1 MRADTVDLATIF
13 GKPVRYLVPL
23 FQRPYVWTLE
33 HQWEPLWED
42 IQAVAE
48 RQLDDTPSNDSI
60 QHFMGAVVFDQVLT
74 STGMI
79 ESRYVIDGQQRLTTL
94 QLFIAAARS
103 VALELELSKPCQ
115 MLEKL
120 LFNDDFLVRKP
131 EDRFKVVPTW
141 SDRDAFQRALGG
153 EHGADG
159 NHLIMDAFL
168 WFQRT
173 IREWAVDGR
182 SGDEIDTRFEA
193 LTTVLWKLLAVVSID
208 LTTGDNAQ
216 VIFETLNARG
226 TPLLAADLIK
236 NHLFQVA
243 ISQGCD
249 IDALYERHWK
259 PLDQDWWRAE
269 VQQGRL
275 RRPRLD
281 ILANYWLAMRL
292 RHEVVSHQLFQGFKR
307 YLADLNGPAEAVLA
321 DLALYAAVYRRLV
334 GEPEGT
340 PLGRFLYRLD
350 TMEVTTAYP
359 ALLWMLGPDGLEAAE
374 VPAALAAIESWLT
387 RRMLVR
393 ATTKN
398 YNSVFMALLRDIT
411 SLPDS
416 RRPVAEDIVVFFA
429 ALRGES
435 QFWPSDRAVMS
446 ALRALPVY
454 TSLTRARLRMVLEAL
469 ETHLYTGLTE
479 KVLLGHDLTVE
490 HVLPQEWRP
499 NWPIAD
505 GADPSER
512 DGLKHTIGNLTLVTG
527 RLNPSMSNA
536 GWAAKRLA
544 LRENSI
550 LKISTDLREAE
561 VWDEPEIIKR
571 TERLSGACLEVWP
584 RPSSADGDEDADY
597 LAITDGSRTAARPH
611 AYGGSQ
617 SIDWFFSRPLP
628 AGLDQRANTPSDR
641 RESTPE
647 ERERG
652 VAFVYRNAYPTFYR
666 AVFDRLEPTE
676 KVRIETGQRGAFELS
691 RQEFEDSCPRI
702 ASSQSYTRGSDSQPG
717 SARYVIGGVP
727 EGLARFS
734 ANATDD
740 LSEPNK
746 SEEMRRLYKQGRTV
760 SQVADTLGVSYG
772 FAYGVRKRWLESET
786 ESEAG

>member
-33 HQWEPLWED
+33 HQWQPLWED

-60 QHFMGAVVFDQVLT
+60 PHFMGAVVFDQVLT

-103 VALELELSKPCQ
+103 VALDLELAKPCQ

-120 LFNDDFLVRKP
+120 LFNDDFLVKKP

-141 SDRDAFQRALGG
+141 SDRGAFQQALGG
-153 EHGADG
+153 EHMVDG
-159 NHLIMDAFL
+159 NHLMMEAYL
-168 WFQRT
+168 WFQET
-173 IREWAVDGR
+173 IRDWAVDGR

-249 IDALYERHWK
+249 IDALYEKHWK

-281 ILANYWLAMRL
+281 ILANYWLAMRI

-307 YLADLNGPAEAVLA
+307 YLADLNGPAETVLA
-321 DLALYAAVYRRLV
+321 DLALYADVYRRLV

-359 ALLWMLGPDGLEAAE
+359 VLLWMLGPDGLEAAE
-374 VPAALAAIESWLT
+374 VPAALAAIESWLA

-398 YNSVFMALLRDIT
+398 YNSVFMALLREIT
-411 SLPDS
+411 SLAES
-416 RRPVAEDIVVFFA
+416 RRPVAEDIVAFFA
-429 ALRGES
+429 ALHGDS
-435 QFWPSDRAVMS
+435 QFWPSDRAVLS
-446 ALRALPVY
+446 ALRTLPVY

-490 HVLPQEWRP
+490 HVLPQEWRT
-499 NWPIAD
+499 NWPVPE
-505 GADPSER
+505 GVDPSER
-512 DGLKHTIGNLTLVTG
+512 DGLKHTLGNLTLVTG

-536 GWAAKRLA
+536 GWSAKRVA
-544 LRENSI
+544 MRENSI

-561 VWDEPEIIKR
+561 VWDEAAILRR
-571 TERLSGACLEVWP
+571 TERLSDVCLRVWP
-584 RPSSADGDEDADY
+584 RPTLAVGDEDADY
-597 LAITDGSRTAARPH
+597 ETTYGSETIERPH
-611 AYGGSQ
+611 GYGSSQ
-617 SIDWFFSRPLP
+617 SIQWFFSRPLP
-628 AGLDQRANTPSDR
+628 VGLDQRANIPSDR
-641 RESTPE
+641 RESSPE
-647 ERERG
+647 EEARG
-652 VAFVYRNAYPTFYR
+652 VAFVYRNANPTFYR

-676 KVRIETGQRGAFELS
+676 KVRIETGQLGAFELT
-691 RQEFEDSCPRI
+691 RQEFEVSCPRI
-702 ASSQSYTRGSDSQPG
+702 AASQSYTRGADSQPG
-717 SARYVIGGVP
+717 AARYVIGGVP
-727 EGLARFS
+727 EGLGQFRV
-734 ANATDD
+734 TEIDD
-740 LSEPNK
+740 PPESSK
-746 SEEMRRLYKQGRTV
+746 SEEMRSLYSQGRTV
-760 SQVADTLGVSYG
+760 SQVADAFGVSYG
-772 FAYGVRKRWLESET
+772 FAYGVHKRWLESDGK
-786 ESEAG
+786 SGKG